1 MNKVCVVTLFKH
13 NYGAFLQ
20 AYALQRF
27 LESIGYEAK
36 VLDYDYYNDRT
47 ILGIYIGRIKTPIP
61 FAKMIINRMLRSK
74 VIRKRDAVLEEC
86 ANKKIKQT
94 EHYHSYRSLMKNPPK
109 ADIFIVG
116 SDQVWN
122 PGLSEQGFMSR
133 LLEFVPNGKHVLS
146 SYAASMGVKSVSED
160 AKNAFRNN
168 LRRFDCIS
176 VREAD
181 SISLLSPL
189 VNIDIDVHRDPSLL
203 LDAAQWSEFCET
215 IPAKKPYVF
224 IYLAQKSPELV
235 SFAEEI
241 AKKNDW
247 DIVKCPGN
255 VSYTVSNNIIGERF
269 ITPMEFVGGIRDA
282 AYVVTN
288 SFHCLVFTIHFKKKA
303 YVILPPKGASRLGE
317 LVSNMKLFRLT
328 ERSIIKDEEIDQI
341 YENADAFMAKE
352 RQHAKEYLQHLNDIL
367 LLKLDD

>member
-1 MNKVCVVTLFKH
+1 MNRVCVVTLFKH

-36 VLDYDYYNDRT
+36 VLDYDYYHDRT
-47 ILGIYIGRIKTPIP
+47 ILGIYIGKIKTPVS
-61 FAKMIINRMLRSK
+61 FAKMIINRVLRLG
-74 VIRKRDAVLEEC
+74 VIKKRDDVLEEC
-86 ANKKIKQT
+86 ANRVIKQT
-94 EHYHSYRSLMKNPPK
+94 EHYRSYRSLKKKPPE

-122 PGLSEQGFMSR
+122 PGLSEQGFLSR
-133 LLEFVPNGKHVLS
+133 LLEFVPNGNYVLS
-146 SYAASMGVKSVSED
+146 SYAASMGVKSISED
-160 AKNAFRNN
+160 AKKAFHNN
-168 LRRFDCIS
+168 LDRFDCIS

-189 VNIDIDVHRDPSLL
+189 VKTEIEVHRDPSLL
-203 LDAAQWSEFCET
+203 LDAGQWNDFCEA

-235 SFAEEI
+235 SYAEEI
-241 AKKNDW
+241 AKRNDW

-255 VSYTVSNNIIGERF
+255 VNYSISNNIIGDRF

-328 ERSIIKDEEIDQI
+328 ERSFISDEEIEQI
-341 YENADAFMAKE
+341 YENEPAFMAKE
-352 RQHAKEYLQHLNDIL
+352 RQHAKEYLLHLNDIF
-367 LLKLDD
+367 LLKNED